1 MKFGA
6 KIYTGIVLV
15 FSTVFLLGGY
25 MLISYNYEKAI
36 DKEIKAAIELYRY
49 NQFVLQ
55 TSFMNGDNKQ
65 DFDEE
70 LSMNNRLMMHKKDI
84 VNNMNGKVAI
94 LDSNKN
100 TLYSLFGGGNN
111 FNDLLE
117 DLDGMMVSHCIKRVN
132 GRDYMLVGGH
142 IKFENAPAFKESVY
156 LVTGV
161 SIEDVLDGQRNI
173 KEKFFAVYITGS
185 FIFMVLVFGFSYYLT
200 RPINRLMQATKRI
213 ADGNYG
219 ECIAISS
226 RDEIGQLANNFNKM
240 SAAIADTIKELEDL
254 VRQKEDFVSN
264 FAHEL
269 KTPLT
274 SIIGYSDRIY
284 KKDMPREE
292 QKKAA
297 WYIWNEGMRLE
308 ALSQKLMEITF
319 LKHQEFM
326 LLKIR
331 ADEMLR
337 ELTSELDY
345 IAHENNIVLTCEAD
359 EAYIK
364 AEYDLFK
371 TLFLNIVDNAV
382 KAGAKNIRV
391 CGVCRNEDETYNVR
405 VEDDGF
411 GIPESELRKI
421 TEAFYMV
428 DKSRARKLH
437 GAGIGLYLAKKITE
451 IHEAELTFESDGYSG
466 TCVNIKFKCY
476 GDDGDE

>member
-15 FSTVFLLGGY
+15 FSTIFLLGGY

-36 DKEIKAAIELYRY
+36 DKVKKAAIEQYRY

-55 TSFMNGDNKQ
+55 ANFLNEGNRNHLD
-65 DFDEE
+65 DE
-70 LSMNNRLMMHKKDI
+70 LSMNKKLLMNKKDM
-84 VNNMNGKVAI
+84 VNDMNGKVAI
-94 LDSNKN
+94 LDANKKV
-100 TLYSLFGGGNN
+100 LYSLFGGGNN
-111 FNDLLE
+111 FDELLK

-132 GRDYMLVGGH
+132 GRDYMLVGGQMT
-142 IKFENAPAFKESVY
+142 FEHNPQSSESMY
-156 LVTGV
+156 LVTGF
-161 SIEDVLDGQRNI
+161 SIQDVLDEQRNI
-173 KEKFFAVYITGS
+173 KEKFFGVYIIGS
-185 FIFMVLVFGFSYYLT
+185 FIFMLLVFGFSYYLT

-213 ADGNYG
+213 ADGSYG
-219 ECIAISS
+219 EGITIRS
-226 RDEIGQLANNFNKM
+226 RDEIGQLADNFNKM
-240 SAAIADTIKELEDL
+240 SAAIADNVKELEDL

-319 LKHQEFM
+319 LRHQEFM
-326 LLKIR
+326 LIKIR
-331 ADEMLR
+331 ADEMLNELTR
-337 ELTSELDY
+337 ELEY
-345 IAHENNIVLTCEAD
+345 ISQEQNILLTCEAE

-371 TLFLNIVDNAV
+371 TLFLNVVDNAV
-382 KAGAKNIRV
+382 KAGAKNINIS
-391 CGVCRNEDETYNVR
+391 GICRNAGKTYNVHIK
-405 VEDDGF
+405 DDGC
-411 GIPESELRKI
+411 GIPAGELRKI

-451 IHEAELTFESDGYSG
+451 IHDAKLSFESDGYSG
-466 TCVNIKFKCY
+466 TSVNIEFKCY
-476 GDDGDE
+476 GGVGDD

>member
-36 DKEIKAAIELYRY
+36 DKEIKAAIEQYRY

-55 TSFMNGDNKQ
+55 ANIMNGGNRSDS
-65 DFDEE
+65 DEE
-70 LSMNNRLMMHKKDI
+70 LSMNQAFSMYKKDI
-84 VNNMNGKVAI
+84 ANDMNGKVAI

-100 TLYSLFGGGNN
+100 TMYSLFGGGNN
-111 FNDLLE
+111 FNELLE
-117 DLDGMMVSHCIKRVN
+117 DVDGMMVSHCIKRVN
-132 GRDYMLVGGH
+132 GRDYMLVGGKITYEH
-142 IKFENAPAFKESVY
+142 APSFIESVY

-161 SIEDVLDGQRNI
+161 SIEDVLDEQRNI
-173 KEKFFAVYITGS
+173 KEKFFVVYIIGS
-185 FIFMVLVFGFSYYLT
+185 FIFMLLVFGFSYYLT

-219 ECIAISS
+219 EDITIRS
-226 RDEIGQLANNFNKM
+226 RDEIGQLADNFNKM
-240 SAAIADTIKELEDL
+240 SAAIADNVKELEDL

-297 WYIWNEGMRLE
+297 LYIWNEGMRLE
-308 ALSQKLMEITF
+308 SLSQKLMEITF
-319 LKHQEFM
+319 LRHQDFM
-326 LLKIR
+326 LVNIR
-331 ADEMLR
+331 ADEMLN
-337 ELTSELDY
+337 ELISELEY
-345 IAHENNIVLTCEAD
+345 ISHEQNISLTCEAD
-359 EAYIK
+359 AAYIK

-391 CGVCRNEDETYNVR
+391 RGTCQNAGETYKIC
-405 VEDDGF
+405 VEDDGC
-411 GIPESELRKI
+411 GIPANELRKI

-428 DKSRARKLH
+428 DKSRSRKLH
-437 GAGIGLYLAKKITE
+437 GAGIGLYLAQKIAD
-451 IHEAELTFESDGYSG
+451 IHDAKLSFESDGYSG
-466 TCVNIKFKCY
+466 TGVCIEFKCY
-476 GDDGDE
+476 GGGGDE